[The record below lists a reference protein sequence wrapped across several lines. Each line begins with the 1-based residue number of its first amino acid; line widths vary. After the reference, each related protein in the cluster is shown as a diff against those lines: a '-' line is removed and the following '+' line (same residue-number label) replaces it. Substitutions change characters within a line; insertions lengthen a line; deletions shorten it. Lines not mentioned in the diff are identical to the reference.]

1 VAIAEI
7 KNLKPLVVA
16 TRFGRGNEG
25 RIIRSFAIPH
35 IASTF
40 GTMLSGCL
48 RHPAGVLRCFRHLV
62 SGQRLVRLKIDSH
75 PIGRHIYDHLLRRH
89 GLPRLGVLSM
99 RIRFEAAVELAYYFG
114 VKRLL
119 DRIQCSF
126 AILGDNTYRQGIT
139 FEILK
144 QRGIPSLCAIDLN
157 GMSAHIYRTRQD
169 YEDHCRTADAS
180 LVQAFD
186 TDPAVQDAARSA
198 LNARTSGREIQHD
211 LIRAYSSAKRT
222 PAAEELRRELGA
234 AEGKKM
240 VVVMAHIFQDAPHA
254 YPGTL
259 FPDYSQWLVETC
271 RRLIR
276 NPNVALIVKEH
287 PSVELYHEQGTI
299 DKVLAELGPG
309 RIRIVKDIN
318 TRSFFDCA
326 DAVVTCGGT
335 CGMEFP
341 CFGVPVVVAARP
353 PYSGFSFITRSATRQ
368 EYFSTLDSI
377 HRIPGLTEQQIHL
390 ARTVFY
396 VLQRVQKVDKSRLGL
411 GTQGYTL
418 GSASDPDKAWREMLD
433 DLTAGDGRQRLLTY
447 LAEIFDSGLLN
458 LVESSLLSAQPVGAA
473 LESLDDDGVLVS

>member
-1 VAIAEI
+1 
-7 KNLKPLVVA
+7 
-16 TRFGRGNEG
+16 
-25 RIIRSFAIPH
+25 
-35 IASTF
+35 
-40 GTMLSGCL
+40 
-48 RHPAGVLRCFRHLV
+48 
-62 SGQRLVRLKIDSH
+62 
-75 PIGRHIYDHLLRRH
+75 
-89 GLPRLGVLSM
+89 
-99 RIRFEAAVELAYYFG
+99 
-114 VKRLL
+114 
-119 DRIQCSF
+119 
-126 AILGDNTYRQGIT
+126 
-139 FEILK
+139 
-144 QRGIPSLCAIDLN
+144 
-157 GMSAHIYRTRQD
+157 
-169 YEDHCRTADAS
+169 
-180 LVQAFD
+180 
-186 TDPAVQDAARSA
+186 
-198 LNARTSGREIQHD
+198 
-211 LIRAYSSAKRT
+211 
-222 PAAEELRRELGA
+222 
-234 AEGKKM
+234 
-240 VVVMAHIFQDAPHA
+240 
-254 YPGTL
+254 
-259 FPDYSQWLVETC
+259 
-271 RRLIR
+271 
-276 NPNVALIVKEH
+276 
-287 PSVELYHEQGTI
+287 
-299 DKVLAELGPG
+299 LAELGPG